1 MSLEQQI
8 ADLTAATTNLLDA
21 VNVRKSAL
29 DAAEDNAAAS
39 AAAASQSAAEAQA
52 TAASGTVG
60 SLAPEAGKAPLA
72 GEDGKIASEW
82 VRDVVTATTGP
93 GGGIPI

>member
-1 MSLEQQI
+1 MPNTMSLEQQI

-39 AAAASQSAAEAQA
+39 A
-52 TAASGTVG
+52 G
-60 SLAPEAGKAPLA
+60 
-72 GEDGKIASEW
+72 
-82 VRDVVTATTGP
+82 
-93 GGGIPI
+93 